1 MEPKRVVVTGLGALT
16 PIGNNTRAYWEA
28 LIAGKSGADKITF
41 FDVSK
46 YNCKIGAEV
55 KGFNPED
62 YFEKKEVKRMER
74 FCQFAMVCAREALKD
89 SGLTPES
96 IDLNRFGVLIGVGMG
111 GIGLIE
117 EQNEVLLT
125 KGPDRVTP
133 LLIPKIIPNMAS
145 GMVAIDL
152 GLKGPNSC
160 SVTACASGTNAIGD
174 AYKII
179 QRGAAIAMI
188 TGGSEATITKLGLAG
203 FDNMRAVTRRND
215 QPQKASRPFDR
226 ERDGFVIGEGS
237 GILVIEELE
246 HARTRGARIYCEI
259 IGYGCSCDA
268 YHLTAPSPMGE
279 GAARAIKAALDDAG
293 LQPSDIDYINAHGTS
308 TPLNDKNETDAIKSV
323 FGDHAYKLAVS
334 SNKSMIGHL
343 LGGAG
348 GVEAVATVLTIV
360 EGIIPPTI
368 NYEFPDPECDLDYV
382 PNVARKSP
390 VKTAI
395 SNSLGFGGH
404 NAVIALRCYQE

>member
-16 PIGNNTRAYWEA
+16 PIGNNTRTYWEG
-28 LIAGKSGADKITF
+28 LLAGKSGADIISF
-41 FDVSK
+41 FDVSR
-46 YNCKIGAEV
+46 YNCKVAAEV

-74 FCQFAMVCAREALKD
+74 FCQFAMACAREAFKD
-89 SGLTPES
+89 SGLTPETL
-96 IDLNRFGVLIGVGMG
+96 DPNRCGVLIGVGMG

-160 SVTACASGTNAIGD
+160 TVTACASGTNAIGD
-174 AYKII
+174 AFKII
-179 QRGAAIAMI
+179 QRGDAIAMV
-188 TGGSEATITKLGLAG
+188 TGGAEATITKLGLAG
-203 FDNMRAVTRRND
+203 FDNMKAVTRRND
-215 QPQKASRPFDR
+215 QPQKASRPFDK
-226 ERDGFVIGEGS
+226 ERDGFVMGEGS
-237 GILVIEELE
+237 GILVLEELH
-246 HARTRGARIYCEI
+246 HARNRGARIYCEI
-259 IGYGCSCDA
+259 VGYGCSCDA

-279 GAARAIKAALDDAG
+279 GAARAMNAAIQDAG
-293 LQPSDIDYINAHGTS
+293 LQPADIDYINAHGTS
-308 TPLNDKNETDAIKSV
+308 TPLNDKNETDAIKTV
-323 FGDHAYKLAVS
+323 FGAHAYKLAVS

-348 GVEAVATVLTIV
+348 GVEAVATVLTIF

-390 VKTAI
+390 VRTAI

-404 NAVIALRCYQE
+404 NAVITLRSYQE